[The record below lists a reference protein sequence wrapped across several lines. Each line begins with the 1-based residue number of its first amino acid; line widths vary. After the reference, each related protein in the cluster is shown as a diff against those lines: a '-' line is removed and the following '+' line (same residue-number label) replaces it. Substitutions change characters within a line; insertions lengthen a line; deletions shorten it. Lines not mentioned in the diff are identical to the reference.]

1 MLSTHKDNI
10 HTVQELHNRQQQQ
23 QKKQC
28 TINITNTN
36 KLQKT
41 YNMTKVTIKE
51 NDEEQTEMQ
60 FNLTTVRCGHE

>member
-10 HTVQELHNRQQQQ
+10 HTVQELHKRQQQQ

-41 YNMTKVTIKE
+41 YNMTKVTIKK